1 MLGIRGLAI
10 AGALVVAAL
19 VNVFLAPQLYSP
31 RPPVFSGPDLAAN
44 EAWRGH
50 AFSTQPWWLAETLPD
65 ATFIHLKFDY
75 PPGTEDGGVMIGI
88 NFDERSLRR
97 FEVDIDQSEFPLN
110 LEPLNLR
117 DEIAPH
123 IHHFSGVRCLPSLTP
138 TDTQIC
144 DYFVAWDRDQQDSP
158 KVFVAV
164 ATSSVPGSE
173 EMGLIEVTLLE
184 KLLRQPF
191 TSVPTI
197 AEVSP

>member
-1 MLGIRGLAI
+1 MLGLRGLVI
-10 AGALVVAAL
+10 AGALTAAAVV
-19 VNVFLAPQLYSP
+19 NIFFAPQLYSP

-65 ATFIHLKFDY
+65 ATFIHLKFEV
-75 PPGTEDGGVMIGI
+75 PPGAADSAQPIGI
-88 NFDERSLRR
+88 NFDERSLQR
-97 FEVDIDQSEFPLN
+97 FEVDIDRGEFPLN

-117 DEIAPH
+117 DQIAPH
-123 IHHFSGVRCLPSLTP
+123 IQHFSGVRCRPSLTP
-138 TDTQIC
+138 IDTQIC
-144 DYFVAWDRDQQDSP
+144 DYFVAWDRDLTESP

-164 ATSSVPGSE
+164 STSSVPGAE

-184 KLLRQPF
+184 RILGQPYD
-191 TSVPTI
+191 SVPTI